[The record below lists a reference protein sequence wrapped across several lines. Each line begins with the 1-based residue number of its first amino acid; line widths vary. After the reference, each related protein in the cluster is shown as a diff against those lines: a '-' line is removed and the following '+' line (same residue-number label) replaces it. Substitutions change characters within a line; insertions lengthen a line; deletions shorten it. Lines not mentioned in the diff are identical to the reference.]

1 VQTPEFRRRLR
12 QEANLWEQEGL
23 IDQAVLTQLADRYQF
38 DNLEDEASNRFVT
51 ILTGLG
57 CVLIGLGV
65 LSFVAANWQYLGK
78 TWRIVL
84 LLSAFVGINT
94 TGYYLWRQTA
104 VSRLGTNQRR
114 FGESFLL
121 LGSLLMGGN
130 IALFAQ
136 MFNIGGEVG
145 VLLMGWS
152 IGVLIMAFSLRMAS
166 LGVFSLVVMGL
177 GYWNLAFNNGALA
190 SMPAW
195 TQILH
200 SYMPIFAV
208 GAFGLLAYRCKS
220 LFVYV
225 LASIAWLSSL
235 QFTGVREMFNFSYNN
250 RPTIDLIGF
259 AIICGFP
266 PLCLW
271 ATGRLQSLLPAS
283 PENFSRWS
291 KRLAVISGGFTCFLL
306 SLDYFMSSIL
316 WLGDNRQNISY
327 VFRWQPVQLLFVAIT
342 IIFWILLWLRRSTL
356 GWSKADISLLLLGTS
371 ITALVI
377 LIGSLNSKQIG
388 MFAPGLFFVLLSAV
402 TFGCIRA
409 GLLTADRGAFY
420 FGWLLLTVRIF
431 TWFAFTQTDL
441 MLKSLLFV
449 FGGIATIVVGLWFE
463 RQLRHIHHSPNIL

>member
-23 IDQAVLTQLADRYQF
+23 IDRAVLTQLADRYQF
-38 DNLEDEASNRFVT
+38 DKLEDEASNRFVT

-57 CVLIGLGV
+57 CILIGLGV

-177 GYWNLAFNNGALA
+177 GYWNLAFNASALA

-200 SYMPIFAV
+200 SHMPIFAV
-208 GAFGLLAYRCKS
+208 VAFGLLAYRCKS
-220 LFVYV
+220 VFVYL
-225 LASIAWLSSL
+225 LASIAWLTSL
-235 QFTGVREMFNFSYNN
+235 QFIGVRETFNYNYN
-250 RPTIDLIGF
+250 SRPVIDIIGF
-259 AIICGFP
+259 AITCGFP

-271 ATGRLQSLLPAS
+271 ATGRLQNLIPAT

-291 KRLAVISGGFTCFLL
+291 KRLAVMSAGFTCFLL

-316 WLGDNRQNISY
+316 RFGDSSRNVSY
-327 VFRWQPVQLLFVAIT
+327 IFRWQPDQLLFVAIA
-342 IIFWILLWLRRSTL
+342 IMLWIFLWLRRSTL
-356 GWSKADISLLLLGTS
+356 GWTTADTSLLLLGTS

-377 LIGSLNSKQIG
+377 LIGSGNAKQIG
-388 MFAPGLFFVLLSAV
+388 MFAPGVFFVLLSAI

-420 FGWLLLTVRIF
+420 FGWLLLTLRIF

-449 FGGIATIVVGLWFE
+449 LGGIATIVVGLWFE
-463 RQLRHIHHSPNIL
+463 RQLRHVRQAPN

>member
-23 IDQAVLTQLADRYQF
+23 IDRAVLTQLADRYQF
-38 DNLEDEASNRFVT
+38 DSLEDEASNRFVT

-57 CVLIGLGV
+57 CILIGLGI
-65 LSFVAANWQYLGK
+65 LSFVAANWQYLSK
-78 TWRIVL
+78 TWRVVL
-84 LLSAFVGINT
+84 LLSAFVGVNI

-104 VSRLGTNQRR
+104 ISRLGANQRR

-121 LGSLLMGGN
+121 LGSLLLGGN
-130 IALFAQ
+130 VALFAQ
-136 MFNIGGEVG
+136 LFNIGGEVG

-177 GYWNLAFNNGALA
+177 GYWNLAFNTGALA

-195 TQILH
+195 NQILH
-200 SYMPIFAV
+200 THMPIFAV
-208 GAFGLLAYRCKS
+208 VAFGLLAYRCKS
-220 LFVYV
+220 VFVYV
-225 LASIAWLSSL
+225 LASIAWLTSL
-235 QFTGVREMFNFSYNN
+235 QFTGIREMFNFSYNN
-250 RPTIDLIGF
+250 RPAIDLIGF
-259 AIICGFP
+259 AITCGFP

-271 ATGRLQSLLPAS
+271 GTGRLQSLFPTT

-291 KRLAVISGGFTCFLL
+291 KRLAVISAGFTCFLL

-316 WLGDNRQNISY
+316 RLGGDRENVSY
-327 VFRWQPVQLLFVAIT
+327 VFHWQPDQLLFVAIT
-342 IIFWILLWLRRSTL
+342 IILWIFLWLRRSTW
-356 GWSKADISLLLLGTS
+356 GWTTADTSLLLLGTG

-377 LIGSLNSKQIG
+377 LIGSGDGKQIATL
-388 MFAPGLFFVLLSAV
+388 APGVFFVLLSAI

-409 GLLTADRGAFY
+409 GLLSADRGAFY
-420 FGWLLLTVRIF
+420 FGWLLLTIRIF

-449 FGGIATIVVGLWFE
+449 LGGIATIVVGLWFE
-463 RQLRHIHHSPNIL
+463 RQLRHLRQLPN